1 MAHTSN
7 PCCGNHGLQ
16 DNNRVG
22 LALRYVNYFRNASM
36 SSANLHLLEEFVGFC
51 EAKKIN
57 LHNDPVQ
64 EGSTSRH
71 DQANAI
77 PDSSSFKEDII
88 LYFCDQLHP
97 NVIDDLCKL
106 VNESSYGK
114 CRFCKMPTESLVLS
128 VLHILSDAA
137 QISKD
142 SKGNTVAPPIL
153 DPNVGVVKGPS
164 VHCSQQF
171 TRHSGAGFPVPMKC
185 TRIPI
190 NETSG
195 DPKNA
200 HTHVAGKDKS
210 FPLTQTGIEGNSV
223 VNNFQM
229 HSGEQPFM
237 RSGEGFQHPV
247 NCTRPPN
254 YESTGVHNNGHIPV
268 SARISPH
275 PQNPKEAFD
284 FLHGLKMNKQ
294 MLVLD
299 TPLVMCKGNRMF
311 HEAASMVDNGPIMN
325 KKQKVQVGN
334 SVRPVINISD
344 ERPKLE
350 EVRYRMRTGS
360 GQRFPITEEEVC
372 YYNAICGLAHSQWSG
387 CKAIEFSLLTSAT
400 YSSLGESV
408 EPGGKVDNYFVSGM
422 CRYFFEDVHP
432 WQSKKHFFYPK
443 VGGSLY
449 TYNCSDDV
457 RIVQKSFIGANS
469 AYKLHLSDKLC
480 FPVVL
485 HKHWF
490 VFIVDLKNKM
500 IVFLDSYFDSNANFQ
515 IDASSKLI
523 IAFKE
528 CWYQHAEGYTSLED
542 FSVSYPTVPKWNNIV
557 DCGIFA
563 IKFMELWD
571 KDIDLRNV

>member
-1 MAHTSN
+1 
-7 PCCGNHGLQ
+7 
-16 DNNRVG
+16 
-22 LALRYVNYFRNASM
+22 M

-88 LYFCDQLHP
+88 LYIGDQLHP

-142 SKGNTVAPPIL
+142 SKGNTAAPPIL

-164 VHCSQQF
+164 MHCSQQF
-171 TRHSGAGFPVPMKC
+171 TRRSGAGFPVPMKC

-190 NETSG
+190 NETTG

-210 FPLTQTGIEGNSV
+210 FPLTQTVASNPLCV
-223 VNNFQM
+223 VVK
-229 HSGEQPFM
+229 
-237 RSGEGFQHPV
+237 GFSILLIAQGPQIMSLQEC
-247 NCTRPPN
+247 NPP
-254 YESTGVHNNGHIPV
+254 
-268 SARISPH
+268 
-275 PQNPKEAFD
+275 NPKEASD

-350 EVRYRMRTGS
+350 EVRYRMRTRS
-360 GQRFPITEEEVC
+360 GQRCPITEEEVC

-387 CKAIEFSLLTSAT
+387 WKAVEFSLLTSVT

-422 CRYFFEDVHP
+422 CCYFFEDVHP
-432 WQSKKHFFYPK
+432 RQSKKHFFYPK

-469 AYKLHLSDKLC
+469 TYKLHLSDKLC

-500 IVFLDSYFDSNANFQ
+500 FVFLDSYFDSNANFQ

-542 FSVSYPTVPKWNNIV
+542 FSVSYPAVPKQNNIV

-563 IKFMELWD
+563 VKFMELWD
-571 KDIDLRNV
+571 KDIDLRNVFDQSDIPNIRVKLANNMFFSRANTINKSLVINLCQQGINPRVIN